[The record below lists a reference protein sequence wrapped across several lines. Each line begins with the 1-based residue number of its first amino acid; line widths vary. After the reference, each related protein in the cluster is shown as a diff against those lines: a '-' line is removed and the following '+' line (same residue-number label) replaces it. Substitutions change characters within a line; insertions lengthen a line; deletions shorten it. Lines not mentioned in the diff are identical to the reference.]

1 MSMKASDYPLLQRL
15 QDPDRR
21 QALKVKLE
29 IRQKIIAQIETR
41 LQLTPNDPHQLF
53 LLDQH
58 LQARDQ
64 LTNALRQANLELDQ
78 RYHEL
83 DDFVENYI
91 EQSNSDTKKEQEIR
105 QKPEYQALLH
115 QQQTWHSLIEK
126 VRQRLVKKP
135 GDPLLSRLLGEH
147 QARLLS
153 TQEQMAQLTTSLS
166 PESETTSLSQILA
179 QERIP
184 KPAQVQEPDAQA
196 QSAATQSNDARKIS
210 LEREQNVLLAMV
222 EKTRQRLHA
231 KPELLHLKALIEQHQ
246 NRLEQIRSEL
256 MHLLKPDQPLL

>member
-1 MSMKASDYPLLQRL
+1 MKASDHPLLQRL

-41 LQLTPNDPHQLF
+41 LQLNPNDPHQLF

-64 LTNALRQANLELDQ
+64 LTNALRQANLELDP

-83 DDFVENYI
+83 EDFVENYI

-115 QQQTWHSLIEK
+115 QQQTWLSLIEK

-153 TQEQMAQLTTSLS
+153 IQEQMAHFTTSLS
-166 PESETTSLSQILA
+166 PETEATSLEQILDK
-179 QERIP
+179 ESIP
-184 KPAQVQEPDAQA
+184 KPVPDQEFDAQQNA
-196 QSAATQSNDARKIS
+196 ITGSDQARKIS
-210 LEREQNVLLAMV
+210 LEREQDVLLAML

-231 KPELLHLKALIEQHQ
+231 KPELLHLKGLIEQHQ

-256 MHLLKPDQPLL
+256 MDFTET